1 MEVKAHRDLIASML
15 TSDGGSVVGGITQR
29 TVNRVSDLHP
39 GHVLHLQLC
48 LAAAVRTPRG
58 SRVGCV
64 QTQAATPMR
73 YLSLSLHR

>member
-29 TVNRVSDLHP
+29 TVNSSDLLP

-48 LAAAVRTPRG
+48 LATTVRTPRG

-73 YLSLSLHR
+73 YLSLSLLR